1 LPQEGL
7 LNEGIDSLSAADVT
21 DFMARGW
28 TCRLIA
34 SGSRSSD
41 GRIAAYVEPVLLSAG
56 EAECAVLKNFN
67 LARYEGKNAG
77 SIAMIGQGAGRW
89 PTASAVLRDLSG
101 IAEGE
106 NSMFP
111 ADVKNGAADNAAES
125 HAYYVRLPSVCKS
138 RLPAE
143 KILSDEGDVL
153 RLVTEKISVAA
164 MHETVKALRAEGNTV
179 FFAALREG

>member
-1 LPQEGL
+1 
-7 LNEGIDSLSAADVT
+7 
-21 DFMARGW
+21 M
-28 TCRLIA
+28 
-34 SGSRSSD
+34 
-41 GRIAAYVEPVLLSAG
+41 
-56 EAECAVLKNFN
+56 LKNFN

-125 HAYYVRLPSVCKS
+125 HAYYVRLPSVCKN
-138 RLPAE
+138 RLPAA
-143 KILSDEGDVL
+143 KVLSDADESGVL

-164 MHETVKALRAEGNTV
+164 MHETVKALRAEGNAV